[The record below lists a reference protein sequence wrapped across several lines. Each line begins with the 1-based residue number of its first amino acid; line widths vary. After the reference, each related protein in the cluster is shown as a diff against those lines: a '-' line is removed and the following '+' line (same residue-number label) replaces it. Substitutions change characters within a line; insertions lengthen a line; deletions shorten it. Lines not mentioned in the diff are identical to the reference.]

1 MPNMFKTI
9 EDIEEQGFVGF
20 MKISDLMEDSRMIP
34 HKPGVYMVLH
44 TAPNAPTFI
53 NPGTCGFFKG
63 KDPNKSESFLL
74 QNWLEDTVV
83 VYIGK
88 AGGIGNKAT
97 LSKRLRMYLRFGQG
111 KPVGHYG
118 GRLIWQIENSGDLLI
133 CWNTMISDE
142 PRNVESELIRDFV
155 KCYKKKPFANIN
167 N

>member
-9 EDIEEQGFVGF
+9 EDIKAQGFVGF
-20 MKISDLMEDSRMIP
+20 MKISELMRDSSKIP
-34 HKPGVYMVLH
+34 DKPGVYMVLH
-44 TAPNAPTFI
+44 TALNAPTFI
-53 NPGTCGFFKG
+53 NPGTGGFFKG

-133 CWNTMISDE
+133 CWKTKISDE
-142 PRNVESELIRDFV
+142 PSNVEAELISEFV
-155 KCYKKKPFANIN
+155 ECYKKKPFTNLIN
-167 N
+167 

>member
-20 MKISDLMEDSRMIP
+20 IKVSDLMEDSRMIP

-44 TAPNAPTFI
+44 SGIDIPTFI
-53 NPGTCGFFKG
+53 DPGTGGFFNG
-63 KDPNKSESFLL
+63 RDPNKSESFLL

-88 AGGIGNKAT
+88 AGGTGNRAT

-118 GRLIWQIENSGDLLI
+118 GRLIWQIENSGNLLI
-133 CWNTMISDE
+133 CWKTMISDE
-142 PRNVESELIRDFV
+142 PRNVEAELISEFV
-155 KCYKKKPFANIN
+155 EYYKKKPYANLVN
-167 N
+167 